1 MVKVI
6 LFLIIAFMLSLT
18 LNVALTAVLYRNWV
32 DNIYINKKSR
42 KIGGFMKKGL
52 KICFSIIGVIVILG
66 IAFFVIDYNRV
77 KKQEKPI
84 FCIKNPAGIYR
95 DGGTIEYF
103 GLGYKVID
111 FNTSAGF
118 DDIKIGTW
126 FMDYNDFEE
135 ERNAYEKKFEENL
148 QSNEELNRSPE
159 NVTIEVDNTTVRPE
173 SVSITITDNNVNQY
187 GWGVEFRVQQK
198 VNEEWED
205 LQYVSDDLAWIDI
218 AYEVNEDHQLTL
230 KLDIEQYYG
239 KLSNG
244 IYRIV
249 KPVYDNGYIDIY
261 SNEFEIK

>member
-1 MVKVI
+1 
-6 LFLIIAFMLSLT
+6 
-18 LNVALTAVLYRNWV
+18 
-32 DNIYINKKSR
+32 
-42 KIGGFMKKGL
+42 MKKGL

-66 IAFFVIDYNRV
+66 IVFFAVDYNRV
-77 KKQEKPI
+77 QKQEKPI
-84 FCIKNPAGIYR
+84 FCIKNPAGIMN

-111 FNTSAGF
+111 FNTLAGF

-135 ERNAYEKKFEENL
+135 ERKAYEKIFEENL
-148 QSNEELNRSPE
+148 QANEEFNRSPE
-159 NVTIEVDNTTVRPE
+159 KVTIEVDNTTVSPE
-173 SVSITITDNNVNQY
+173 NVSIIITDNNEEPY
-187 GWGVEFRVQQK
+187 GWGVEFRVQKK

-218 AYEVNEDHQLTL
+218 AYEVNEDNQLTQ

-249 KPVYDNGYIDIY
+249 KPVYDNGYMDIY